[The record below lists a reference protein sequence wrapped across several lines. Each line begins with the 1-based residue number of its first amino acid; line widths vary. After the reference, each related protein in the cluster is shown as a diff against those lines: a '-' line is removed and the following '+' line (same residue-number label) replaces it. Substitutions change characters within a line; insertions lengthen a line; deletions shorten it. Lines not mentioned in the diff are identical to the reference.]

1 MRYRILFI
9 VCSFALF
16 CSGAVH
22 ATALFGTFTM
32 NGIFSIT
39 DTSVS
44 FSSSV
49 SPFASG
55 EFTLSGGTGSFA
67 GSDGTNDVNSI
78 SGAVG
83 TLFPATVFISFPSG
97 PAQTLNLD
105 MIDAGGDGSTDCSAP
120 PASGQVCTP
129 AAVSGQILSMLNLQN
144 NPVGSSAVWLVSGV
158 TSDGL
163 SDWTARFTVQFTVPY
178 QTVLSEIAAGQATNT
193 YSATVDVTPDIS
205 PTPEPG
211 TLVMLGS
218 GLLGMAGLIRR
229 KVRL

>member
-1 MRYRILFI
+1 M
-9 VCSFALF
+9 
-16 CSGAVH
+16 SGN
-22 ATALFGTFTM
+22 FG
-32 NGIFSIT
+32 IT
-39 DTSVS
+39 SSSVS
-44 FSSSV
+44 FSSLTNV
-49 SPFASG
+49 SDQ
-55 EFTLSGGTGSFA
+55 FTLSGGTGSFV

-78 SGAVG
+78 SGAVNPVG
-83 TLFPATVFISFPSG
+83 TAFTPTVFISFPSG

-105 MIDAGGDGSTDCSAP
+105 MIDAGADGSTDCSSA

-144 NPVGSSAVWLVSGV
+144 NPVGSSASWMVSGV

-163 SDWTARFTVQFTVPY
+163 SSWNALFTVQFTVPY
-178 QTVLSEIAAGQATNT
+178 QTVLSDIAAGQATNT